1 MSDQPDTIFLS
12 AGEASGDA
20 HCANLIRSLKARYPH
35 LRFVGIGGDRMTE
48 AGCELLANTVGT
60 AAMLYNAFKQV
71 GYYRRLLKDVK
82 EYFSGHKISKVV
94 VCDSP
99 AFNFHVAKLA
109 KRFDIPTFFY
119 VAPQLWAWAPWRIYK
134 LRRCCDTLACIL
146 PFEEQWF
153 RSRGINCRFVGNPLF
168 DEMNLNV
175 DSMRRDYANF
185 SADKARIVLL
195 PGSRD
200 AEIEHLWQPMQA
212 IAKHLRGSFTNI
224 SVHAVGSDIEKLAKL
239 RETRIDGLE
248 CDFSTGDL
256 FEQCRNADLAL
267 VASGSATLQVAAAGC
282 PMVVMYQSNRILWH
296 IAGRWLIR
304 IKHLSLV
311 NILAGRELVP
321 EFMPYFT
328 SVEPIVAAADNLLKS
343 PEILRQTNRELL
355 EIVRPMAAQTT
366 SDTVADMIISDLV

>member
-1 MSDQPDTIFLS
+1 MSNRHDTIFLS

-20 HCANLIRSLKARYPH
+20 HCANLIRSLRAREPH
-35 LRFVGIGGDRMTE
+35 LRFVGIGGDRMAE
-48 AGCELLANTVGT
+48 AGCELLANTVKN
-60 AAMLYNAFKQV
+60 AAMIYNAFKQI

-82 EYFSGHKISKVV
+82 EYFRGSEISKIV

-119 VAPQLWAWAPWRIYK
+119 VAPQLWAWAPWRIHK

-146 PFEEQWF
+146 PFEQQWF

-168 DEMNLNV
+168 DDMDLNV
-175 DSMRRDYANF
+175 DSMRRDYGNF

-200 AEIEHLWQPMQA
+200 AEIEHLWQPMQT
-212 IAKHLRGSFTNI
+212 IAKHLRGSFPDI
-224 SVHAVGSDIEKLAKL
+224 SVHAVACDTEKLDKL
-239 RETRIDGLE
+239 KASRIDGLE
-248 CDFSTGDL
+248 CEFSTGDL
-256 FEQCRNADLAL
+256 FKQCRNADLAF
-267 VASGSATLQVAAAGC
+267 VASGSATLQVAASGC

-296 IAGRWLIR
+296 IVGRWLIR

-311 NILAGRELVP
+311 NILAGRKLVP

-328 SVEPIVAAADNLLKS
+328 SVDPIISAAENLLKK
-343 PEILRQTNRELL
+343 PEDMKQINHELL
-355 EIVRPMAAQTT
+355 EIVRPMAAVNT
-366 SDTVADMIISDLV
+366 SDTVADMIVSDLL